1 MSSEAEAA
9 ALVQELARLLRQS
22 FQTCSSHSIG
32 PVASFARC
40 IELARAG
47 RLTAEDLRAI
57 AERVVDQ
64 SRSELQAIDGRPVDE
79 RERSFLRRRERQV
92 VDFTRSLF
100 SLDTVEQI
108 VDPRPRI

>member
-1 MSSEAEAA
+1 MSSDPEVAE
-9 ALVQELARLLRQS
+9 LVQELARLLRQS

-47 RLTAEDLRAI
+47 KLSAGDLRAVG
-57 AERVVDQ
+57 ERVVDQ
-64 SRSELQAIDGRPVDE
+64 SRSELQAIDVRAVDE
-79 RERSFLRRRERQV
+79 RERSYLRRRERQV

-100 SLDTVEQI
+100 SLDSVEQI
-108 VDPRPRI
+108 VDPGSRV